1 MKKRTIT
8 SGKETGT
15 WLTILPTFVN
25 GTEFSNHEWRDSF
38 LLRFSLSPLGLPL
51 KCDGCG
57 VDFSI
62 NHALKC
68 KYGGL
73 IILRHDEVTREL
85 IELGTMA
92 LRPAAV
98 RDEPLITP
106 VPRQHPTQTN
116 NPNSTNN
123 QPVDDPSNDGDRGDI
138 LLRGLWKNQH
148 ETIIDI
154 RVTDT
159 DQHAYRHQNPYDV
172 LKKQEKEKK
181 AKYLKACLDQR
192 RSFVPFVV
200 STDGLIGREGKN
212 LLKQIAL
219 RLTAKW
225 EQPYSVV
232 RGFVNARINL
242 AILRATNLC
251 IRGSRV
257 PASRM
262 SKKVQWLD
270 GAGLGLFETL

>member
-1 MKKRTIT
+1 MVPNYKAM
-8 SGKETGT
+8 
-15 WLTILPTFVN
+15 N
-25 GTEFSNHEWRDSF
+25 GDSF
-38 LLRFSLSPLGLPL
+38 LLRYSLSPLGLPL

-57 VDFSI
+57 DDFSI
-62 NHALKC
+62 NQALKC
-68 KYGGL
+68 RYGGL
-73 IILRHDEVTREL
+73 IIFRHDEVTREL

-106 VPRQHPTQTN
+106 VPKQHPTQTN
-116 NPNSTNN
+116 NPNTTINP
-123 QPVDDPSNDGDRGDI
+123 PVDDPSNDGDRGDI
-138 LLRGLWKNQH
+138 LFRGLWKNQH
-148 ETIIDI
+148 ETIVDI

-159 DQHAYRHQNPYDV
+159 DANAYTHQNPHDV
-172 LKKQEKEKK
+172 LRRQEKDKRK
-181 AKYLKACLDQR
+181 KYLRPCLGQR

-200 STDGLIGREGKN
+200 STDGLIGREAKN

-242 AILRATNLC
+242 A
-251 IRGSRV
+251 
-257 PASRM
+257 
-262 SKKVQWLD
+262 
-270 GAGLGLFETL
+270 TL